1 MMNFFRLLLALLMI
15 AGMDSVAAQPKSP
28 PAPLPPVESVVVTGI
43 RSPQALY
50 DYVGAV
56 AAPTRLAGKMARW
69 EVPVCP
75 IVMGLNPTAVQF
87 ITRRLREVAAG
98 AGAPV
103 NGDPKCRPNIQIVF
117 TTAPQALVDDIRK
130 KQGDLL
136 GYFDTLKQLD
146 ELATVTRPIQAWY
159 MTATRDV
166 RGQLQI
172 DTPRTMGIE
181 MILAA
186 NIPPVWLPQAR
197 AFAVTN
203 SRLGDGLRANL
214 HHVTIIADPTKLLEY
229 EMGPVADY
237 VTMLALSQMVSPG
250 HCQSLPTIT
259 NLLAEGCPRIPG
271 SLSDIDLGYL
281 RGLYHMNAERHKIV
295 QIHEVTYQ
303 MRRELA
309 EVGAP

>member
-1 MMNFFRLLLALLMI
+1 MNLSRLLLAFLTI
-15 AGMDSVAAQPKSP
+15 TGMNPAAAQPKSP
-28 PAPLPPVESVVVTGI
+28 PDPLPPVESVVVTGT

-69 EVPVCP
+69 EVPICP
-75 IVMGLNPTAVQF
+75 VVMGLNANAVQF

-103 NGDPKCRPNIQIVF
+103 HSDPKCRPNIQIVF
-117 TTAPQALVDDIRK
+117 TTTPQALVDDIRK
-130 KQGDLL
+130 TKGDLL

-146 ELATVTRPIQAWY
+146 QLATVTRPIQAWY
-159 MTATRDV
+159 MTATRDA

-181 MILAA
+181 MTLQA

-237 VTMLALSQMVSPG
+237 VTMLALSQMVSPER
-250 HCQSLPTIT
+250 CQSLPTIT
-259 NLLAEGCPRIPG
+259 NLLAEGCPRIPHG
-271 SLSDIDLGYL
+271 LSDIDLGYL
-281 RGLYHMNAERHKIV
+281 RGLYHMNAERHKSV

-303 MRRELA
+303 MQRELTGA
-309 EVGAP
+309 GAP

>member
-1 MMNFFRLLLALLMI
+1 MNFSRLLLALLLT
-15 AGMDSVAAQPKSP
+15 AGTNAAAAQPKSP
-28 PAPLPPVESVVVTGI
+28 PVPLPPVESVVVTGT

-75 IVMGLNPTAVQF
+75 IVVGLNPTAVQF

-103 NGDPKCRPNIQIVF
+103 NSDSKCRPNIQIVF
-117 TTAPQALVDDIRK
+117 TTAPQVLVDDIRK
-130 KQGDLL
+130 TRGELL

-159 MTATRDV
+159 MTATRDA
-166 RGQLQI
+166 RGHPQI

-197 AFAVTN
+197 AFAVTG

-214 HHVTIIADPTKLLEY
+214 HHVTIVADPTKLLEY

-237 VTMLALSQMVSPG
+237 LTMLALSQMVSPER
-250 HCQSLPTIT
+250 CQSLPTIT
-259 NLLAEGCPRIPG
+259 NLLAADCPRIPHG
-271 SLSDIDLGYL
+271 LSDIDLGYL
-281 RGLYHMNAERHKIV
+281 RGLYHMNAERSKAV

-303 MRRELA
+303 MRRELTQ
-309 EVGAP
+309 EGNP